1 MTWNEIY
8 EAADGAACGDDTLKA
23 KDEARHQVRC
33 LAMELGSPDL
43 DNAECPEDA
52 VERLRIRAEEPSG
65 RLRRYEKM

>member
-43 DNAECPEDA
+43 DNADCPEEA
-52 VERLRIRAEEPSG
+52 VED
-65 RLRRYEKM
+65 Y